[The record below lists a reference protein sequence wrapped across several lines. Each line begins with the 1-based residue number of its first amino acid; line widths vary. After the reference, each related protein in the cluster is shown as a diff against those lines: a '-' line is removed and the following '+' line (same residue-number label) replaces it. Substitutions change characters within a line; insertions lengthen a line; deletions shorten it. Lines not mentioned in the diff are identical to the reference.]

1 MSSFDDATDGPE
13 LNGYEQDEGEIVE
26 FENISYEKS
35 DDGIALIMIDR
46 PEKLNALNLATI
58 DELTDAF
65 ADARSDDAV
74 RVVILTGGGG
84 KAFIAGADIA
94 EMAQLQPDEAREF
107 ALRGQALTLLIENLG
122 SMKASTCSGARPTYW
137 RGFMTWPRLMA

>member
-1 MSSFDDATDGPE
+1 MSSFDETSEPGDIADDD
-13 LNGYEQDEGEIVE
+13 QIFE
-26 FENISYEKS
+26 FDNISYEKS

-58 DELTDAF
+58 NELTRAFLDAKT
-65 ADARSDDAV
+65 DDGV

-94 EMAQLQPDEAREF
+94 EFAALSPEAAKSFAQGLSPAAF
-107 ALRGQALTLLIENLG
+107 YRGP
-122 SMKASTCSGARPTYW
+122 S
-137 RGFMTWPRLMA
+137 